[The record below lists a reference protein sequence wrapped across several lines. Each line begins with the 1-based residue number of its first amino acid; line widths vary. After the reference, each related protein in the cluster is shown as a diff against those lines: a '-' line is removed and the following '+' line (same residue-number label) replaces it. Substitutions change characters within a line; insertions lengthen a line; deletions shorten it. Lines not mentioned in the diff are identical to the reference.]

1 MSAIVLSA
9 VTKARGQGARRVPA
23 LRGVSLRVE
32 PGEVVLLEGPSG
44 SGKTTLLA
52 IAGGLLHPDGGTVHV
67 AGRALGDLDAGAL
80 RAHRA
85 RSIGFVLQRPCLLEE
100 LGVRDN
106 VLLAASLAG
115 IEPRRA
121 RRETE
126 ALLVALGI
134 AALADRR
141 PAELSGG
148 QEQRA
153 AVARALVHRPAVLL
167 ADEPTASL
175 DGASGAAVGRLLVE
189 LAAER
194 GTAVVVATHDA
205 RLAGLA
211 PRRLHLEDGR
221 LSEGATARR
230 SA

>member
-1 MSAIVLSA
+1 MSAIHLQGIA
-9 VTKARGQGARRVPA
+9 KARGEGARRVSA
-23 LRGVSLRVE
+23 LSDVTLRVE
-32 PGEVVLLEGPSG
+32 AGEVVLLEGPSG

-52 IAGGLLHPDGGTVHV
+52 IAGGLLAPDAGTVSI
-67 AGRALGDLDAGAL
+67 AGRALGDLDAAGL
-80 RAHRA
+80 RRHRA
-85 RSIGFVLQRPCLLEE
+85 RTVGFVLQRPCLLAE

-115 IEPRRA
+115 VPPERA
-121 RRETE
+121 RRETQ
-126 ALLVALGI
+126 ALLEALGI
-134 AALADRR
+134 GALAERR

-194 GTAVVVATHDA
+194 GTAVLVATHDA
-205 RLAGLA
+205 RLRSLA
-211 PRRLHLEDGR
+211 PTRLHLEDGR
-221 LSEGATARR
+221 LAETRA
-230 SA
+230 